1 MRCYRKIL
9 HITYKD
15 HVNNEEV
22 SAKIQQAIGPQED
35 LLTIVKR
42 CRLQWY
48 GQVSCS
54 SGLAKTILQAQWNGE
69 EDQADRGR
77 GGKTTSGNGQARSSA
92 SVRGLWRTGKMEK
105 TGCKIICGAPTT
117 LVVKGLMMMMM
128 MTLDHKL
135 DSTIKQT
142 YPLQS
147 ATDNRQYIRSHITVY
162 NKTDIHYSQQKADI
176 TLDNKLD
183 STTKQTFI
191 WSDITSLAIISQT
204 YNKVCNKTDTLYDL
218 Q

>member
-1 MRCYRKIL
+1 M
-9 HITYKD
+9 
-15 HVNNEEV
+15 
-22 SAKIQQAIGPQED
+22 
-35 LLTIVKR
+35 
-42 CRLQWY
+42 
-48 GQVSCS
+48 
-54 SGLAKTILQAQWNGE
+54 
-69 EDQADRGR
+69 
-77 GGKTTSGNGQARSSA
+77 
-92 SVRGLWRTGKMEK
+92 
-105 TGCKIICGAPTT
+105 T
-117 LVVKGLMMMMM
+117 LVVKELMMMMM

-142 YPLQS
+142 YPLRS

-191 WSDITSLAIISQT
+191 RSDITSLAIISQT